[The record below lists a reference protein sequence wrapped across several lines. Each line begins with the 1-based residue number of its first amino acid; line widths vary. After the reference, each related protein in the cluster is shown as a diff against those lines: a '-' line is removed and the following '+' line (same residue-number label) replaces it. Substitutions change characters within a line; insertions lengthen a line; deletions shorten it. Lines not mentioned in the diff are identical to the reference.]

1 MNKPENNGN
10 KRFGRTDIYMLLAT
24 LFWAVNFSI
33 IKIALREFSPSGF
46 NGLRLLFSSLL
57 LLIVLWVSGEGF
69 LLSRS
74 EFWKA
79 LVLGLV
85 GVAIYQTLFIQGINL
100 TSASNTSLIMAMTP
114 VLIALMSS
122 FFRIEKISRAGWA
135 GIFISFIGLYLVVTK
150 QTPGFEWAWKSLRGD
165 LLIFTGNICWAAY
178 TVFSKPLLKR
188 IPPLKLCAWT
198 MFLGTLFYL
207 PIVAKD
213 IRNLPWSQLSL
224 TAWASLLYSGLF
236 AIVISCVIWFAS
248 LKRVGNA
255 KTGIYGNITPV
266 FAALFAHFFLSERIT
281 VFQMIGALIIFSGFY
296 LTRSSGL
303 FIGRKRTLGET
314 AKGAGYFS

>member
-1 MNKPENNGN
+1 MTVNRPETNRD
-10 KRFGRTDIYMLLAT
+10 KRFGRTDIFMLLAT

-46 NGLRLLFSSLL
+46 NGLRFLFSSLL
-57 LLIVLWVSGEGF
+57 LLLVLWGSGEGF
-69 LLSRS
+69 FLSWADS
-74 EFWKA
+74 WKA

-85 GVAIYQTLFIQGINL
+85 GVAIYQTLFIHGISL

-122 FFRIEKISRAGWA
+122 FFRIERISPAGWA

-150 QTPGFEWAWKSLRGD
+150 QTPGLEWTWKSLKGD
-165 LLIFTGNICWAAY
+165 SLIFAGNICWAAY

-198 MFLGTLFYL
+198 MFLGTLLYL
-207 PIVAKD
+207 PFVVKD
-213 IRNLPWSQLSL
+213 IRDIPWARLSL

-248 LKRVGNA
+248 LKKVGNA

-266 FAALFAHFFLSERIT
+266 FAALFAYFFLAERIT
-281 VFQMIGALIIFSGFY
+281 VFQIVGALIIFSGFY
-296 LTRSSGL
+296 LTRSNGV
-303 FIGRKRTLGET
+303 FAGKKRILSDTSRGV
-314 AKGAGYFS
+314 